1 MKVAKTMKKFLR
13 MFTVYIATVRRILLS
28 VALLAINLVASA
40 ENSLEQ
46 TFSHPPDKARPWVYW
61 YFQDGHLTRE
71 GMKADLE
78 AMKKAGIGGA
88 LYLEVTAMGIP
99 KGPVEFMS
107 PPWQDLI
114 VAAIGDCDRLGME
127 FSLGTGPGWCGAGGP
142 WIKADDAMQH
152 LVGTATDVSGPKHI
166 NLALPKP
173 APRDPY
179 FGRGTLTS
187 NLLKEWQEYY
197 RDVAVIA
204 FPTAATEYRL
214 KDTEDKALYH
224 RAPYSSGAVKAYLP
238 PDPTVLPASEC
249 IDHKQIVELTA
260 KLAAAGTLSWDV
272 PPGNWTIMRFGRT
285 LTGQTTRPAPQ
296 PGLGWESGKFEKTS
310 VDAHFDH
317 YLSPLFSKLGKQE
330 RPGHGWTTLHFDS
343 WEMSSQNWSLTF
355 REEFNKRRG
364 YDALPYLPAMQG
376 RVVDSVETTERF
388 LWDLRRTAQELVVEN
403 HAQRIKELAA
413 KHDLQFTIEPYDLN
427 PAGDLALGDVA
438 DTPACEFWSKAGG
451 VNTDYSSF
459 EAVSCAHTRGR
470 NVVQA
475 EAFTSFMDAWR
486 QHPGSMKEQ
495 GDWAFCAG
503 VTRFTFHRYSAQPE
517 VDKKPGLPWGPYGV
531 HWERTQTWWDMVPAY
546 HQYLTRCQALLQ
558 RGRPVNDVLYLDVEG
573 APNVFR
579 PPTSALLPGYPDRK
593 GYNFDGCSPGT
604 LIERASVK
612 NGRIAF
618 PNGTSYRLLVLPRSE
633 TMTPG
638 LLRKVKTLVD
648 DGALVLGCLPKRSP
662 SLENYP
668 QSDQEVARLSEKLA
682 KSNRVLPDE
691 ALPPPKPVSIL
702 FDSKWI
708 WTDEV
713 KNHPMDAPAGKRY
726 FTREIDIPGSIAAA
740 TCAMSADNTF
750 DLSINGQAAGSG
762 DDLNK
767 EWRFNITPLLKPGKN
782 TIGVMANNTSSGPAG
797 LIGALALKLRD
808 GKTLRINTDHTWLAG
823 MDAGSPL
830 TAAFEIC
837 NSDQGVW
844 GLTRRERPPVLYPPY
859 DVTAKILAD
868 RGVPPDFTSSGDL
881 RYVHRVDGDIDYYFV
896 GNRKLEPQKA
906 DVRFRVT
913 GRSPFLWDPLT
924 GTQRLLPRYSEQDG
938 VTTIPMEFASTQ
950 SFFVVFK
957 SKAGAAPAAVGKN
970 FPDFQPVLALDKDW
984 TVTFDPKWGG
994 PAKPV
999 AFGTLYDWS
1008 KRAEEGIRYY
1018 SGTAVYEK
1026 TFDVPSVPVKETCL
1040 DLGRVAVMAEVTL
1053 NGRNLGVTWCPPW
1066 QVTIPTGVLRPT
1078 GNKLEIKVVNL
1089 WPNRLI
1095 GDYRLPKEKRVAQL
1109 TESKTQFYKP
1119 DAPLLTSGL
1128 LGPVRIMSE
1137 P

>member
-1 MKVAKTMKKFLR
+1 MPHILTS
-13 MFTVYIATVRRILLS
+13 RRILLC
-28 VALLAINLVASA
+28 AAFLAANLVASA
-40 ENSLEQ
+40 EDYLEQ
-46 TFSHPPDKARPWVYW
+46 TFTHPPDKARPWVYW

-88 LYLEVTAMGIP
+88 LDLEVTAMGIP

-114 VAAIGDCDRLGME
+114 LAAIGDCDRLGLE

-142 WIKADDAMQH
+142 WIKPDDAMQH
-152 LVGTATDVSGPKHI
+152 LVGTATEAAGPKHI

-173 APRDPY
+173 TPCDPF
-179 FGRGTLTS
+179 FGRGTLPP
-187 NLLKEWQEYY
+187 NLRKEWQEYY

-204 FPTAATEYRL
+204 FPTPATEYRL
-214 KDTEDKALYH
+214 ADTREKALYH
-224 RAPYSSGAVKAYLP
+224 RAPYSSGSVKAYLP

-249 IDHKQIVELTA
+249 IDHKQIVDLTG
-260 KLAAAGTLSWDV
+260 KLAADGTLAWDV
-272 PPGNWTIMRFGRT
+272 PAGNWTIMRFGRT

-310 VDAHFDH
+310 VDAHFNQ
-317 YLSPLFSKLGKQE
+317 YLSPLFSKLGKQKHS
-330 RPGHGWTTLHFDS
+330 GQGWTTLHFDS

-355 REEFNKRRG
+355 REEFKKRRG

-376 RVVDSVETTERF
+376 LVVDSVEITERF

-403 HAQRIKELAA
+403 HAGRIKELAA

-438 DTPACEFWSKAGG
+438 DTPACEFWSAWGG
-451 VNTDYSSF
+451 VNTNYSSF

-475 EAFTSFMDAWR
+475 EAFTSHMDAWR
-486 QHPGSMKEQ
+486 QHPGSMKDQ

-503 VTRFTFHRYSAQPE
+503 VNRFTFHRYSAQPE
-517 VDKKPGLPWGPYGV
+517 LDKKPGLPWGPYGV
-531 HWERTQTWWDMVPAY
+531 HWERTQTWWDMAPAY

-558 RGRPVNDVLYLDVEG
+558 RGLPVNDVLYLDLEG

-579 PPTSALLPGYPDRK
+579 PPVSALLPGLPDRK
-593 GYNFDGCSPGT
+593 GYNFDGCSAGT

-612 NGRIAF
+612 NSRIAF
-618 PNGTSYRLLVLPRSE
+618 PNGTTYRLLVLPRSE

-638 LLRKVKTLVD
+638 LLRKVKSLVD
-648 DGALVLGCLPKRSP
+648 GGALVLGCLPKRSP

-668 QSDQEVARLSEKLA
+668 QNDQEIARISKELA
-682 KSNRVLPDE
+682 ESNRVLPDE
-691 ALPPPKPVSIL
+691 ALPPRKAASLLV
-702 FDSKWI
+702 DSKWI

-713 KNHPMDAPAGKRY
+713 KQHPMEASAGTRY
-726 FTREIDIPGSIAAA
+726 FNREIELPGIIAAA

-750 DLSINGQAAGSG
+750 ELSVNGQAAGSG
-762 DDLNK
+762 DNFNK
-767 EWRFNITPLLKPGKN
+767 EWRFDIAPLLKPGKN
-782 TIGVMANNTSSGPAG
+782 TISVVVKNGVKGPAG
-797 LIGALALKLRD
+797 LIGALVLKLRD
-808 GKTLRINTDHTWLAG
+808 GKTLRVNTDHTWLAG
-823 MDAGSPL
+823 TDADCPL
-830 TAAFEIC
+830 TAAFEVC
-837 NSDQGVW
+837 NSDQGPW
-844 GLTRRERPPVLYPPY
+844 GGLVRRVLPGLYPDY

-868 RGVPPDFTSSGDL
+868 RGVPPDFGTSGDL
-881 RYVHRVDGDIDYYFV
+881 RYIHRVDGDTDYYFV
-896 GNRKLEPQKA
+896 GNRKAESQKA
-906 DVRFRVT
+906 EVHFRVT
-913 GRSPFLWDPLT
+913 GRSPFLWDPVT
-924 GTQRLLPRYSEQDG
+924 GTQRPLPRYSEQDG
-938 VTTIPMEFASTQ
+938 VTTIPMEFAPTQ

-957 SKAGAAPAAVGKN
+957 PKSGAAFAAAEKN
-970 FPDFQPVLALDKDW
+970 FPELQPVLALEKDW

-999 AFGTLYDWS
+999 AFSTLDDWS
-1008 KRAEEGIRYY
+1008 KREEEGIRYY

-1026 TFDVPSVPVKETCL
+1026 TFDAPSVPAKETCL
-1040 DLGRVAVMAEVTL
+1040 DLGRVAVMAEVVL
-1053 NGRNLGVTWCPPW
+1053 NGKNLGVTWCPPW
-1066 QVTIPTGVLRPT
+1066 QVTIPPGVLRKT
-1078 GNKLEIKVVNL
+1078 GNKLEIKVANL

-1095 GDYRLPKEKRVAQL
+1095 GDYRLPKEQRVAQL
-1109 TESKTQFYKP
+1109 TETKTQFYKP
-1119 DAPLLTSGL
+1119 DAPLLASGL
-1128 LGPVRIMSE
+1128 LGPVRILSE